1 MHKYL
6 HVMLCALFLFIGI
19 RNPLVGQD
27 EAVYITMM
35 STDSSSGFSH
45 WMTTVTNSTICG
57 VTMRVEMTRVCVW
70 KMLFLLWTSNYVS
83 CTAAQQDDHSTHI

>member
-1 MHKYL
+1 MIPIEGGMHKYL

-35 STDSSSGFSH
+35 STDSSRLLPLDDYCDKLYNMWCDNESG
-45 WMTTVTNSTICG
+45 
-57 VTMRVEMTRVCVW
+57 
-70 KMLFLLWTSNYVS
+70 
-83 CTAAQQDDHSTHI
+83 DDAGMCMENAVLALDI